1 MCVFSETC
9 STSRV
14 SQTSV
19 VPDNDVDT
27 VPDNGMHVRC
37 DGSPASCR
45 TAGDS
50 VYFTAAESLGA
61 PSDVYLDSISCESDD
76 SRSRTKY
83 YRNPYL
89 NFYVPL
95 FRQSAYRGLSAAK
108 VAKEAGDIWSTLSE
122 EDKRPYYKMAARAKR
137 SARSDSRRLK
147 DRKTRSRPRRYYS
160 RDSQTLSSDG
170 SSIESRRLRK
180 KRKLAT
186 RSKSEKRSKIDDKIR
201 RRRNDTDSSN
211 SIRYDA
217 NRSKRKMESKRYEE
231 SEEDSRYDANRSKR
245 KIERKRYEDSR
256 YDANRS
262 KRKMESKR
270 YEESEEETKKPRI
283 KRERI

>member
-19 VPDNDVDT
+19 

-61 PSDVYLDSISCESDD
+61 PSDVYLDSISCESDH

-147 DRKTRSRPRRYYS
+147 DRKTRSRRSRYYS
-160 RDSQTLSSDG
+160 SDSQTLSSDG

-186 RSKSEKRSKIDDKIR
+186 RSKSEKRSKIDDKIT

-211 SIRYDA
+211 
-217 NRSKRKMESKRYEE
+217 
-231 SEEDSRYDANRSKR
+231 
-245 KIERKRYEDSR
+245 SR

-283 KRERI
+283 KRERIQRNVSDK